1 MCFDM
6 SVANTMS
13 ITILRI
19 WEKNVMNSVIDEIDA
34 GGEQC
39 DLYRIWKSNVMVS
52 TADAVS
58 VSEYYFND

>member
-39 DLYRIWKSNVMVS
+39 DLYRIWKSNGMVS